1 MARTNA
7 LQQITKTL
15 TARRAVL
22 LRRLG
27 MELDGLGAKTPS
39 AATGDVAD
47 AAFDHQGE
55 ELAGTLAQVEAKEL
69 AQIDLALRRIKQGL
83 YGKCD
88 GCDGKIP
95 VARLNALP
103 YSTLCVKCQAEAEKD
118 SSFLEDR
125 LAANW
130 EAVGSSGNEDRE
142 YRIRDLE
149 ADLSR

>member
-1 MARTNA
+1 MARSIG

-15 TARRAVL
+15 TARRTVL

-27 MELDGLGAKTPS
+27 MELDGLGAKPPT
-39 AATGDVAD
+39 AASGDVAD
-47 AAFDHQGE
+47 AAFDQQGE
-55 ELAGTLAQVEAKEL
+55 ELSSQLAQVEAKEL
-69 AQIDLALRRIKQGL
+69 AQIDLALKRIKQGQ
-83 YGKCD
+83 YGLCD
-88 GCDGKIP
+88 GCGGKIP
-95 VARLNALP
+95 VARQNALP
-103 YSTLCVKCQAEAEKD
+103 YSTLCVKCQREAEKD

-130 EAVGSSGNEDRE
+130 EALSSGSEDRE

>member
-1 MARTNA
+1 MARTDA
-7 LQQITKTL
+7 LQHIVKTL

-27 MELDGLGAKTPS
+27 MELDGLGAKPPT
-39 AATGDVAD
+39 AATGDAAD
-47 AAFDHQGE
+47 AAFDSQGE
-55 ELAGTLAQVEAKEL
+55 ELAGSLAQVEAKEL
-69 AQIDLALRRIKQGL
+69 AQIELALKRIKQGH
-83 YGKCD
+83 YGQCD
-88 GCDGKIP
+88 GCGGKIP

-103 YSTLCVKCQAEAEKD
+103 YSTLCVKCQREAEKD

-130 EAVGSSGNEDRE
+130 EAIGSAGGDDRE

>member
-15 TARRAVL
+15 TARRTVL

-27 MELDGLGAKTPS
+27 IELDGLGSKAPTS
-39 AATGDVAD
+39 ATGDAAD
-47 AAFDHQGE
+47 AAFDSQGE
-55 ELAGTLAQVEAKEL
+55 ELASSLAQVEAKEL
-69 AQIDLALRRIKQGL
+69 AQIDYALKRLKQGK
-83 YGKCD
+83 YGLCD
-88 GCDGKIP
+88 GCGGKIP

-103 YSTLCVKCQAEAEKD
+103 YSTLCVACQREAERD

-130 EAVGSSGNEDRE
+130 EAISSGGEDKE